1 MSVPQWR
8 QLVDHV
14 MAVPERIYE
23 TWNSTDGWDN
33 HTQFGRQ
40 FGEDG
45 YSWCVM
51 WDWDMYSDV
60 GLAAVVPKLDNVSAF
75 SEWAQKRGQWS
86 EYPSIGAWV
95 NFSDGAH
102 TELVVGFDD
111 TNVYT
116 KGGNSVQAGSTDN
129 GQGNG
134 VWQHTTARRAKKV
147 VGYFAPRFPD
157 GICPPT
163 ADPDDPRGGK
173 AITTWR
179 WAGAATPTPEPEADM
194 PLTPTD
200 LAAVANAVW
209 SKQMTSPVSG
219 GKYSAEVFLSYGD
232 SNFAKLGAQL
242 AATQAAVTSLATALG
257 NVHDDVDTATL
268 VAAVQQA
275 IKDAVISVDVS
286 VHNQTA

>member
-1 MSVPQWR
+1 MSVPQWKT
-8 QLVDHV
+8 LVDHV

-33 HTQFGRQ
+33 RTQFGKQ

-51 WDWDMYSDV
+51 FDWDMYSDV
-60 GLAAVVPKLDNVSAF
+60 GLAAVVPRLDNVSAF
-75 SEWAQKRGQWS
+75 TAWAQQHGQWS
-86 EYPSIGAWV
+86 DYPSIGAWV

-116 KGGNSVQAGSTDN
+116 KGGNSVQAGSSDN

-134 VWQHTTARRAKKV
+134 VWRHATARRATKV

-163 ADPDDPRGGK
+163 ADPHDPRGG
-173 AITTWR
+173 APAASWR
-179 WAGAATPTPEPEADM
+179 WTGATTQEADM
-194 PLTPTD
+194 PLTATD
-200 LAAVANAVW
+200 VNAVAAAVWA
-209 SKQMTSPVSG
+209 KQMTSPVSN
-219 GKYSAEVFLSYGD
+219 KSFSAEVFLSYQD
-232 SNFAKLGAQL
+232 ANFAKVNAALT
-242 AATQAAVTSLATALG
+242 ATQAAISALATLLG
-257 NVHDDVDTATL
+257 NQHDAVDTAAV

-275 IKDAVISVDVS
+275 IADEVVKVDVS
-286 VHNQTA
+286 VHGTPA